1 MYIKENLSKKNMG
14 GDRLFCTKWKSHPP
28 ASNSLIHYMD
38 GSGDEDEEGAADVL
52 QIGHQFFRLSH

>member
-1 MYIKENLSKKNMG
+1 MYIKENLSKKYIE
-14 GDRLFCTKWKSHPP
+14 GDRLFCTKWKSPSP
-28 ASNSLIHYMD
+28 ASNSLIDHKD